1 MFDFDT
7 KTKSKTKDVTMR
19 DILRF
24 SFKYWKTQKKNL
36 GIAATMMLIAV
47 IADVIYP
54 VFSGHLFDA
63 LADGV
68 GNREPYIKPAFM
80 ALAGLGLMALI
91 HNVMRI
97 GGVFFWNNAAVA
109 LLMKIVNDG
118 HYKVQRF
125 STDWHANNFAGA
137 TVRKITRGMWGFDQF
152 EDILYMNLGP
162 SALVLF
168 GITVSQIIHEP
179 IIGLTFLAGLVVYIT
194 ISILLATK
202 YVAPVN
208 RIWVEQDTKLG
219 GTLADSITC
228 NAVVKTFGS
237 ERREDERLLQ
247 ETNVWAKKGLRSW
260 NRFVSTDMIQSIV
273 LYTLVMSLIGL
284 SVWRWSTGH
293 FSPGDVSYTLTSAF
307 IVMGYVRDIGNHIRN
322 IQKSIND
329 MEYVVLFDQA
339 SLDIDD
345 RPEAEPLTVK
355 KGGVEFDDITFTYAN
370 QLAPTY
376 KNFSVEIKPG
386 EKVGLVGHSGS
397 GKSTFVK
404 LLQRLYDVD
413 SGEIRID
420 GQNVSYVTQESLRQS
435 ISMVPQEPI
444 LFHRTLA
451 ENIAYGRPDA
461 TFEEVVDAAKRA
473 HAHEFIDRLPEGYKT
488 LVGERGIKL
497 SGGERQRVAI
507 ARAILADKPIL
518 ILDEATSSLDSIS
531 EDLIQ
536 RAIENLMEGR
546 TTIMIAHRLSTVQ
559 NVDRILVFDQG
570 KIVEQ
575 GPHADLIKVENG
587 KYRALFEMQ
596 SFGLIGG

>member
-1 MFDFDT
+1 
-7 KTKSKTKDVTMR
+7 
-19 DILRF
+19 
-24 SFKYWKTQKKNL
+24 
-36 GIAATMMLIAV
+36 
-47 IADVIYP
+47 
-54 VFSGHLFDA
+54 
-63 LADGV
+63 
-68 GNREPYIKPAFM
+68 
-80 ALAGLGLMALI
+80 
-91 HNVMRI
+91 
-97 GGVFFWNNAAVA
+97 
-109 LLMKIVNDG
+109 
-118 HYKVQRF
+118 
-125 STDWHANNFAGA
+125 
-137 TVRKITRGMWGFDQF
+137 
-152 EDILYMNLGP
+152 
-162 SALVLF
+162 
-168 GITVSQIIHEP
+168 
-179 IIGLTFLAGLVVYIT
+179 
-194 ISILLATK
+194 
-202 YVAPVN
+202 
-208 RIWVEQDTKLG
+208 
-219 GTLADSITC
+219 
-228 NAVVKTFGS
+228 
-237 ERREDERLLQ
+237 
-247 ETNVWAKKGLRSW
+247 
-260 NRFVSTDMIQSIV
+260 
-273 LYTLVMSLIGL
+273 
-284 SVWRWSTGH
+284 
-293 FSPGDVSYTLTSAF
+293 
-307 IVMGYVRDIGNHIRN
+307 
-322 IQKSIND
+322 

-559 NVDRILVFDQG
+559 NVDRILVFDKG
-570 KIVEQ
+570 KIIEQ
-575 GPHADLIKVENG
+575 GPHAELIKKEGG

-596 SFGLIGG
+596 SFGLIG

>member
-1 MFDFDT
+1 
-7 KTKSKTKDVTMR
+7 MR